1 MTTKTR
7 ITSDDTIRGAVEKLT
22 EKITQDVLDTIRAQ
36 EMVKGSVTQAAIE
49 LHKTPIPPDTVYTFY
64 KYNHD
69 EPIICRLI
77 HGKVYSLRTLHWQ
90 CGCYFDPKDFYINH
104 VYVVKDKK
112 YVCAVKTDERI
123 ILSLLED

>member
-1 MTTKTR
+1 MKIFNTAIGNKFLKVIYVAVLFTIAFSFSLYRSIKIFGTLNYPPTNWR
-7 ITSDDTIRGAVEKLT
+7 GSD
-22 EKITQDVLDTIRAQ
+22 QLDYNNIA
-36 EMVKGSVTQAAIE
+36 
-49 LHKTPIPPDTVYTFY
+49 YTFY